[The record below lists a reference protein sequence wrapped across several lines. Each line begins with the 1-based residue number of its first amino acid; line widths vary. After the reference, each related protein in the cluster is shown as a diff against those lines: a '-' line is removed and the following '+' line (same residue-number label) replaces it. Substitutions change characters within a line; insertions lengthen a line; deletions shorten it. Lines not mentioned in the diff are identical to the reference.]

1 MIPTT
6 QQRCFCF
13 CFSFFSQQKKLK
25 ATEFHPAVRNIADL
39 KQYHKSSEDF
49 IIVLT
54 PNLFLVFYH
63 TFTGSKQFPHLFIW
77 CRLLSAEIST
87 MNIHLSTSGEP
98 QANQMSIPVRMFSHL
113 LGCFILKWGQTLH
126 GHGSIIAHHFKRLPN
141 ALPMTAVDVKRLY
154 QQDRVFGRKL
164 HTIHIYAVLNNP
176 LSSITI
182 CTCVVNGF
190 QSCTLKLYGWSACK
204 IWYNTSLWGRLLVD
218 QTLHLLLVAQW
229 TCNVTRQ
236 TFSS

>member
-1 MIPTT
+1 MLL
-6 QQRCFCF
+6 
-13 CFSFFSQQKKLK
+13 FFLFQSTKKLK
-25 ATEFHPAVRNIADL
+25 ATEFNPAVCNIADL

-49 IIVLT
+49 LIVLT

-77 CRLLSAEIST
+77 CRLLLSAEISA

-98 QANQMSIPVRMFSHL
+98 QANQMSNPVRMFSHL
-113 LGCFILKWGQTLH
+113 LGYFILKWGQTLH

-182 CTCVVNGF
+182 CSCVVNGF
-190 QSCTLKLYGWSACK
+190 KSCTLKLYGWSSRK
-204 IWYNTSLWGRLLVD
+204 I
-218 QTLHLLLVAQW
+218 
-229 TCNVTRQ
+229 
-236 TFSS
+236 